1 MKRISALLLILCLLA
16 LPALAEPEPAKLA
29 LDEPLAIDLDGDGT
43 EETVSWTLEMGE
55 YEECVHLRI
64 LSANGEEVVW
74 STPIL
79 WGEAVYVVD
88 LDGDGRQEILASGDV
103 MSDDY
108 ITYCLRWDGAGL
120 YELLFPDCSRAQNT
134 DGYYKEGYGQITAI
148 DGNRVTLSGS
158 QDMLGT
164 WFAERTV
171 TLSAHDR
178 FEFADDGLWVRNLSG
193 RDDDS
198 LWGYAALTAAV
209 PLEYADAEGNPA
221 GTLQPGDKLLVCATD
236 KETFVRFLTPD
247 GTEGTLAISRNY
259 EQGWGWLVDG
269 TPEEDCFE
277 HIPYAD

>member
-55 YEECVHLRI
+55 YEECVH
-64 LSANGEEVVW
+64 
-74 STPIL
+74 
-79 WGEAVYVVD
+79 
-88 LDGDGRQEILASGDV
+88 V

-178 FEFADDGLWVRNLSG
+178 FEFADDGLWVRNLDG
-193 RDDDS
+193 MDDDS

-221 GTLQPGDKLLVCATD
+221 GTHQPGDKLLVCATD